1 MVKRRGV
8 IATLKPVNDSINTLK
23 ELGEAIKYKRTSLGL
38 SIKRTSL
45 LCGISDKTLQSI
57 EKGQE
62 SKFSTVLNLTKML
75 GLNFKIEGL

>member
-8 IATLKPVNDSINTLK
+8 IATLKPGNDSINTLK

-45 LCGISDKTLQSI
+45 LCSISDKTLQSI

-75 GLNFKIEGL
+75 GLNFKIEWL

>member
-1 MVKRRGV
+1 MIKRRGV
-8 IATLKPVNDSINTLK
+8 VVTHKPVKNSINTLK

-38 SIKRTSL
+38 SMKKTSL

-57 EKGQE
+57 EKGHE
-62 SKFSTVLNLTKML
+62 SKFSTVLNLTNML